1 MQDARIRLG
10 SLVSLSIAI
19 FLSVPGAV
27 LALLWLLLSPGTL
40 KETVKSAAFWVI
52 LLFVT
57 IIATATQLTGN
68 DGLSYLIRTGVI
80 ILLAFSV
87 YREWHPGE
95 YLDLSVWLFGKKAG
109 FDIGLAIEMSI
120 QGLHEA
126 SLAFAR
132 IRSTLSLKGLKPGI
146 RLIPV
151 VGFLLIHTRLMRAR
165 EQADLLATRGYQ
177 AGGSCCP
184 VFRTSPRDIILG
196 FLAILILFLSFIPVR
211 DIFIL
216 QM

>member
-1 MQDARIRLG
+1 MQDARIRLV

-132 IRSTLSLKGLKPGI
+132 IRSTLSLKGLQPGI

-196 FLAILILFLSFIPVR
+196 FLAILILFLSFFPVR

-216 QM
+216 QI

>member
-1 MQDARIRLG
+1 MQDARIRLV
-10 SLVSLSIAI
+10 SLISLSIAI

-132 IRSTLSLKGLKPGI
+132 IRSTLSLKGLQPGI

-184 VFRTSPRDIILG
+184 VFRTSPRDILLG